1 MITKNLGLWNTMMG
15 RLDDATDLNI
25 EEMTQRSDLYS
36 SRAISSFGQSQTT
49 SLAQG
54 KQNISFF
61 NFCCIVSVKDDARD
75 LLDRYS

>member
-36 SRAISSFGQSQTT
+36 SRAISSFG
-49 SLAQG
+49 
-54 KQNISFF
+54 
-61 NFCCIVSVKDDARD
+61 
-75 LLDRYS
+75 